1 MFFAKIHHSMPMLI
15 DRSIL
20 RRSAYNTVNLCNS
33 IVEFERPIPSKT
45 SNRKKRN
52 MLILKYARRNILH
65 PKFWVRPVHPISMTA
80 MLVIRYPSI
89 QVHQKEPQ
97 KKSSR
102 VPNLQAPFLTA
113 EHDLLSSLSKLTLG
127 IKRPRRTLHFH
138 VGIRP
143 YHYHL

>member
-1 MFFAKIHHSMPMLI
+1 
-15 DRSIL
+15 
-20 RRSAYNTVNLCNS
+20 
-33 IVEFERPIPSKT
+33 
-45 SNRKKRN
+45 
-52 MLILKYARRNILH
+52 
-65 PKFWVRPVHPISMTA
+65 MTA

-89 QVHQKEPQ
+89 QVHQKETQ

-143 YHYHL
+143 YHYQLQP